1 MLDELETILSLY
13 RKFDRYNKYTDKEL
27 LFHVLPSYELNQYK
41 IHKQGD
47 EVIAFTNW
55 AFLNKNAENQFI
67 LTGKINPNDWKSGN
81 NLWHIDF
88 ICVKNFKDIM
98 AKAKRNCLNLIGLN
112 KPTHWLRVD
121 NNNKIYR
128 KVTRFTRENW

>member
-1 MLDELETILSLY
+1 
-13 RKFDRYNKYTDKEL
+13 L
-27 LFHVLPSYELNQYK
+27 LFHILPSYELNQYK
-41 IHKQGD
+41 IYKQGE

-55 AFLNKNAENQFI
+55 AFLDKNAEKQFI
-67 LTGKINPNDWKSGN
+67 LTGKLNPNDWKSGN

-112 KPTHWLRVD
+112 KPTHWLRINKD
-121 NNNKIYR
+121 NKIYR
-128 KVTRFTRENW
+128 KITRFTRETW